1 MKTASLYAD
10 IVAIHPEL
18 RDSPR
23 THHETITE
31 PLEYA
36 SGLANANIATDWVN
50 QREVVLT
57 FQGRPKKVI
66 DNLPELTPGTF
77 AKVRG
82 VLRKAKT
89 KSTLVQHRWHDPAG
103 QSKTRRW
110 NSSFYQHT
118 PSLKDVERRHESAST
133 QEQRTAM
140 RRIKLP
146 SLRQRLLREHGARI
160 VRHAERLLSKPDA
173 ALLRGE
179 RLPEGHALRRFLAT
193 RPVPA
198 DLESICIRLTTLAKN
213 A

>member
-1 MKTASLYAD
+1 MKRHSDLPD
-10 IVAIHPEL
+10 ILRIHPEL
-18 RDSPR
+18 FPRPR

-50 QREVVLT
+50 KREVVLT
-57 FQGRPKKVI
+57 FQGKPKKII
-66 DNLPELTPGTF
+66 DNLPEFTPGTF

-103 QSKTRRW
+103 QSRTRRW
-110 NSSFYQHT
+110 NSSFYLHT
-118 PSLKDVERRHESAST
+118 PTVKDVERRHEQASA
-133 QEQRTAM
+133 EAQRAAL
-140 RRIKLP
+140 RKLKVP
-146 SLRQRLLREHGARI
+146 SLRQRLLREHGPAI
-160 VRHAERLLSKPDA
+160 VRKAERLLAKPDA

-179 RLPEGHALRRFLAT
+179 ALPEGHALRRFLASQ
-193 RPVPA
+193 PVPS
-198 DLESICIRLTTLAKN
+198 DLEGLCIRLVTLAKN